1 LALRPLSELQPGDC
15 ARVSTFH
22 DAEVSLKL
30 IEMGCI
36 PGIEIRFI
44 RRAPFGDPLAFQCL
58 GSIISIRKREAATV
72 MVEES

>member
-1 LALRPLSELQPGDC
+1 LAPRPLSELQPGDT
-15 ARVSTFH
+15 ARVQSFL
-22 DAEVSLKL
+22 DPEVSLKL

-44 RRAPFGDPLAFQCL
+44 RRAPLGDPLAFQCL

-72 MVEES
+72 MVEER